1 MGGYDFKRVQ
11 MEIKRKTEI
20 LVETSRRFVIHQ
32 SDSPEQLTCPQCNEP
47 MLTAEQA
54 ATLLGVSRRAVYQLI
69 EAGSAHFAEIENGT
83 VMICLSSLAANPD
96 ARIRLLPEAATEPDT
111 GGKPE

>member
-1 MGGYDFKRVQ
+1 

-32 SDSPEQLTCPQCNEP
+32 SDSPDQITCAWCNGP

-54 ATLLGVSRRAVYQLI
+54 ATILGISRRAVYQLV
-69 EAGSAHFAEIENGT
+69 ETGGPHFTEIETGA
-83 VMICLSSLAANPD
+83 VMICLSSLATD
-96 ARIRLLPEAATEPDT
+96 LDERTRLLPEAVADPL
-111 GGKPE
+111 PEGNPEHIEEK